1 MISAHKMNI
10 AGRELAGNLERRS
23 GRKWTYLAAGTAGLI
38 AILFLVHTCSTPEKP
53 SGPPPRPVSVAK
65 VITKDAP
72 LYLDEIGNCAAN
84 ESVQVQAQVSGQ
96 IVSRDFKDG
105 ADVKK
110 GDLLFT
116 IDQRPY
122 QAALGQAQGQLAQA
136 NAQLALDQLN
146 LKRQEDLRARNVIS
160 QQDFDTAE
168 ATAKSDEAKVQ
179 SAQAAVSATQVN
191 LNFCEIRSPINGRAG
206 LRQVDVGNTVTA
218 GSNGGSGGAVLVQI
232 DNLDPIYTDFTISE
246 PDLPL
251 VRQYLGGA
259 NLKVLTDA
267 ENDNIPAREGQ
278 LYFIANTLQPGTG
291 TVQARAV
298 TPNPDH
304 LLWPSQFVHVRL
316 ILDIIKGAKLV
327 PNGAVQVGQ
336 NGPYIFVVK
345 KDSTLDLRQVKPGQ
359 KQSGDLTV
367 IKQGVE
373 PGETVVVRGQL
384 QLAPGTKVIAK
395 EEEQSPPQES
405 GGNDADSTP

>member
-1 MISAHKMNI
+1 MMSQRPYHAFLSVALAVACLLAFSAC
-10 AGRELAGNLERRS
+10 
-23 GRKWTYLAAGTAGLI
+23 GRKAGPA
-38 AILFLVHTCSTPEKP
+38 
-53 SGPPPRPVSVAK
+53 GPPPRNVLVAK
-65 VITKDAP
+65 VITKDEP

-116 IDQRPY
+116 IDKRPY
-122 QAALGQAQGQLAQA
+122 QAALDNAQGALAQA

-146 LKRQEDLRARNVIS
+146 LKRQEDLRARKVIA
-160 QQDFDTAE
+160 QQEYDTMV
-168 ATAKSDEAKVQ
+168 ATAKTDEAKVQ
-179 SAQAAVSATQVN
+179 SAQAAVAAAQVN
-191 LNFCEIRSPINGRAG
+191 LNFCEVRSPIDGRAG

-218 GSNGGSGGAVLVQI
+218 GSNGGGNGAVLVQI

-251 VRQYLGGA
+251 VRKYLGGP

-267 ENDNIPAREGQ
+267 ENDDIPAREGK
-278 LYFIANTLQPGTG
+278 LYFIANTVQPGTG
-291 TVQARAV
+291 TVQARAI

-304 LLWPSQFVHVRL
+304 ALWPSQFVHVRL
-316 ILDIIKGAKLV
+316 ILDIIKDAKLV
-327 PNGAVQVGQ
+327 PNGAVQIGQ

-345 KDSTLDLRQVKPGQ
+345 KDSTLDLRQVTPGQ
-359 KQSGDLTV
+359 KQGEFTV
-367 IKQGVE
+367 IKKGVE
-373 PGETVVVRGQL
+373 PGETVVVQGQL
-384 QLAPGTKVIAK
+384 QLAPGAQVIAK
-395 EEEQSPPQES
+395 QAENSPADGTGGS
-405 GGNDADSTP
+405 GVNSEP

>member
-1 MISAHKMNI
+1 M
-10 AGRELAGNLERRS
+10 
-23 GRKWTYLAAGTAGLI
+23 
-38 AILFLVHTCSTPEKP
+38 
-53 SGPPPRPVSVAK
+53 
-65 VITKDAP
+65 
-72 LYLDEIGNCAAN
+72 
-84 ESVQVQAQVSGQ
+84 
-96 IVSRDFKDG
+96 
-105 ADVKK
+105 
-110 GDLLFT
+110 
-116 IDQRPY
+116 
-122 QAALGQAQGQLAQA
+122 
-136 NAQLALDQLN
+136 N